1 MKKQNMKKQNMK
13 NSKVPLLFL
22 VLSLIVG
29 NSQAGTVS
37 LSATGVTSAP
47 IFVTST
53 LQSLTTGLELY
64 VGTFKNVSSLNQ
76 VISTYK
82 AGVSA
87 SNASLAQAAAATLYS
102 DTMTWLTSSSNFYSF
117 PANATTITQS
127 PVGATGKVLF
137 TSTATRTVNGVSGTY
152 AGASASMDYT
162 YANYAGGTGAQL
174 WAFYG
179 TGSEIA
185 IVTDST
191 WVVPGTNSA
200 GLTIGTAQLASSGS
214 GVASELL
221 LANYNDYVSGSDLI
235 SSVAVA
241 QTVIPEPSSAS
252 LLALG
257 VAGLVAL
264 RVRRKS

>member
-1 MKKQNMKKQNMK
+1 MK
-13 NSKVPLLFL
+13 NVKASLILLITT
-22 VLSLIVG
+22 LIVG
-29 NSQAGTVS
+29 GAQAGTVS
-37 LSATGVTSAP
+37 ISFTGLSSSP

-53 LQSLTTGLELY
+53 LQSLATGTELY
-64 VGTFKNVSSLNQ
+64 IGTFKSVSDLNTR
-76 VISTYK
+76 IATYK
-82 AGVSA
+82 AGVTGNSTA
-87 SNASLAQAAAATLYS
+87 EAQAAATALYS
-102 DTMTWLTSSSNFYSF
+102 TTMNWLTSSSNFYSF
-117 PANATTITQS
+117 PVNATTITQT
-127 PVGATGKVLF
+127 GGTAGKVLF
-137 TSTATRTVNGVSGTY
+137 ASSASRTVNGVAAPY
-152 AGASASMDYT
+152 AGANASLSYT
-162 YANYAGGTGAQL
+162 YANYAGGVGSQL

-191 WVVPGTNSA
+191 WTVPSSEIA
-200 GLTIGTAQLASSGS
+200 GLTIGGAQLAATGA

-221 LANYNDYVSGSDLI
+221 LANYTDYAYAASAGVGSDLI
-235 SSVAVA
+235 SSVAIA